1 MGIALVLLQD
11 FKRGALAAF
20 DVQVDQETIMNIN
33 FSVGLLTVTVLVAGC
48 ETDFGKCMATEVP
61 NARSVQMP
69 GLEKIEGELV
79 VLDALRQ
86 RVSVWLN
93 KSHQAA
99 ERMMVVSND
108 PLLTKAYY
116 GTVGEAALTEKY
128 PDFINDAS
136 LVGDFLVVAL
146 DDELGATLD
155 EVNMFIEEFGVE
167 VTPLWDQTGVALW
180 EAENPLYNTTEA
192 VAPEEESAAKF
203 YARIP
208 NLLQALDKKL
218 ALIAVNNRA
227 ASSALER
234 VIEGTA
240 EKLCNAH
247 GIYR

>member
-1 MGIALVLLQD
+1 
-11 FKRGALAAF
+11 
-20 DVQVDQETIMNIN
+20 
-33 FSVGLLTVTVLVAGC
+33 
-48 ETDFGKCMATEVP
+48 MAV
-61 NARSVQMP
+61 
-69 GLEKIEGELV
+69 
-79 VLDALRQ
+79 
-86 RVSVWLN
+86 
-93 KSHQAA
+93 
-99 ERMMVVSND
+99 
-108 PLLTKAYY
+108 
-116 GTVGEAALTEKY
+116 
-128 PDFINDAS
+128 
-136 LVGDFLVVAL
+136 

-167 VTPLWDQTGVALW
+167 VTPLWDQTGAALW

-208 NLLQALDKKL
+208 TLLQALDKKL